1 MSAKGNRTI
10 GIVNGSEGYQTIK
23 ESFESLFKEINGL
36 IATGKITVDDQDVET
51 EFYLGGDYKFIL
63 LMLGLKGAT
72 SNYACTWC
80 KIHKADRW
88 KINNDY
94 HSYNTPPLARTLE

>member
-36 IATGKITVDDQDVET
+36 IATGKMTVDGQEVVKKHDY
-51 EFYLGGDYKFIL
+51 FGGDYKFIL
-63 LMLGLKGAT
+63 LMLGL
-72 SNYACTWC
+72 
-80 KIHKADRW
+80 
-88 KINNDY
+88 
-94 HSYNTPPLARTLE
+94 E